1 MACCGGV
8 ANRDSWANRGR
19 GLREQVDCVVS
30 GRALRERWGLPR
42 AGEAGDPGE
51 AEAPSAG
58 SGKSTRKTSCQSAGA
73 WGESKSGIRR
83 GRPTPCVRP
92 GPRRLPRGPHRLRT
106 VELGAAEDLGA
117 GPGRQRLTQRSD
129 GLGQGPDRVP
139 PIPPAPPPPHAAGF
153 PLGSRAAACRGSRR
167 PITAQVPSLLGPR
180 PITERAGA
188 RLQRRPNERCS
199 RPLSAV
205 CSVQCGGI
213 SCAAGTN
220 WRRQLR
226 GVRPCG
232 PIAST
237 RHPPS
242 SDSTNQRLA
251 HP

>member
-1 MACCGGV
+1 MGLTQGRGGRGACGG
-8 ANRDSWANRGR
+8 RGAVCRQRREHAEEQLPERR
-19 GLREQVDCVVS
+19 GLGGNQRAVFS
-30 GRALRERWGLPR
+30 GAGRRPESARAP
-42 AGEAGDPGE
+42 A
-51 AEAPSAG
+51 
-58 SGKSTRKTSCQSAGA
+58 
-73 WGESKSGIRR
+73 
-83 GRPTPCVRP
+83 

-139 PIPPAPPPPHAAGF
+139 PVPPVPPAPRPPHAAGF
-153 PLGSRAAACRGSRR
+153 PLGSRAAAWGSRR

-180 PITERAGA
+180 PITERAEA
-188 RLQRRPNERCS
+188 HLQRRPSKRCP

-226 GVRPCG
+226 GVCPCG

-242 SDSTNQRLA
+242 SDPTNQRLA